1 MLYLGP
7 RRLQLGCSF
16 HFECLLF
23 YCPHLL
29 LFFALSI
36 TLGKPAR
43 FDSNQV
49 SYPLAKWH
57 NARCGC
63 GPEFT
68 RKRARRPASRLGFVW
83 KGLYF
88 VNGSGLARCRYE
100 QYQASCSYNDKGQGI
115 PWTSE
120 HDDYWNASWIL
131 ELINCE
137 FGLSLNLGSASG
149 GAIQEPWKPM
159 HVVLRFYS
167 GTRSSSSGKWVSL
180 TCRI

>member
-1 MLYLGP
+1 MSNDPCMDSLGYPFGDVRYIARRTPSDP
-7 RRLQLGCSF
+7 RTGCSFIVCRILTFLELRLGDLVSALGWEICWMEYIWDEKPPCVIPRTTAPATRLLF

-36 TLGKPAR
+36 TLGNTAI
-43 FDSNQV
+43 FDSNKV
-49 SYPLAKWH
+49 SHPSAKWH

-63 GPEFT
+63 GSQFT

-100 QYQASCSYNDKGQGI
+100 QYQASCSYNDKG
-115 PWTSE
+115 
-120 HDDYWNASWIL
+120 
-131 ELINCE
+131 
-137 FGLSLNLGSASG
+137 
-149 GAIQEPWKPM
+149 
-159 HVVLRFYS
+159 
-167 GTRSSSSGKWVSL
+167 
-180 TCRI
+180 